1 MAQSKFVKELTKQ
14 GAQMDMT
21 PVIDMSF
28 LLIIF
33 FICLPFKTLEGKLQA
48 FLPTNK
54 GINPTPQDPIQE
66 VKIQVHIRGRKTMT
80 VRWGPENQQRE
91 VTRPTDVVYTIG
103 DKETKDLDE
112 LGRWI
117 AATID
122 QARAAG
128 DPSLKIVG
136 EIKAGH
142 KVAHKYVVA
151 VLNKFAELRMEKID
165 FYGTALPPPEI
176 RKSTWLPFPTTN
188 YVGESP
194 N

>member
-1 MAQSKFVKELTKQ
+1 MATNKFVQELSSQKS
-14 GAQMDMT
+14 QMDMT
-21 PVIDMSF
+21 PVIDISF

-66 VKIQVHIRGRKTMT
+66 VKVQVHIRGRKTMT
-80 VRWGPENQQRE
+80 VVWGPEGQQQQ
-91 VTRPTDVVYTIG
+91 VNRPTDVVYSIG
-103 DKETKDLDE
+103 DRTTEHLDE
-112 LGRWI
+112 LGQWI
-117 AATID
+117 AATVD
-122 QARAAG
+122 QARATG
-128 DPSLKIVG
+128 DPNLKIVG

-142 KVAHKYVVA
+142 KVSHKYVVA
-151 VLNKFAELRMEKID
+151 VLNKFAELKMEKID

-176 RKSTWLPFPTTN
+176 RKSSWLPFPATN